1 MLTET
6 GCTLQCGSAAE
17 KAEKRQCSG
26 FEGRLTPRGCFSGLE
41 SESLFQFSFPY
52 PVRFLCM
59 TGVTAWRPGDLCVVV
74 DLCSDHHVNL

>member
-6 GCTLQCGSAAE
+6 GCTLQCGSAVE

-41 SESLFQFSFPY
+41 SESLF
-52 PVRFLCM
+52 
-59 TGVTAWRPGDLCVVV
+59 
-74 DLCSDHHVNL
+74 